1 MSWNTFKQH
10 YLSINDLDFALDY
23 SRIRFPDGFFQ
34 ANEENVQS
42 AFLAMDALEAGSIA
56 NPDEGRQVGH
66 YWLRNAELAPDA
78 ETQKAITE
86 HLALLMQLLRTYILD
101 LVQAKKA
108 RLKTY

>member
-1 MSWNTFKQH
+1 
-10 YLSINDLDFALDY
+10 
-23 SRIRFPDGFFQ
+23 
-34 ANEENVQS
+34 
-42 AFLAMDALEAGSIA
+42 MDALEAGSIA

-86 HLALLMQLLRTYILD
+86 ALGSID
-101 LVQAKKA
+101 AIVKDVHSGSCAGEKG

>member
-10 YLSINDLDFALDY
+10 YLSINELDFALDY

-34 ANEENVQS
+34 ANEEKVQS
-42 AFLAMDALEAGSIA
+42 AFSAMDALEAGSIA

-78 ETQKAITE
+78 ETQEAIKE
-86 HLALLMQLLRTYILD
+86 ALTSINTIDSTPSLIGKYC
-101 LVQAKKA
+101 KE
-108 RLKTY
+108 